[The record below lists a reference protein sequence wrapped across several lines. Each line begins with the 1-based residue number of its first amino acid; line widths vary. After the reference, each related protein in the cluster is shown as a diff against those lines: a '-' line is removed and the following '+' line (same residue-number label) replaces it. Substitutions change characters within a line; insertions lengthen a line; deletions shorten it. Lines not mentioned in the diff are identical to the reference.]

1 LISNKFLEFYF
12 TCTIKNSAI
21 QFKAMKTKHWTGLA
35 LITAMSISCMND
47 QKPQANVAVGPA
59 ISEPWTGP
67 YGGVPAFDKVRV
79 EDFLPAIESALAEKR
94 KEIEAIAAQS
104 DAPDFANT
112 LEALEK
118 TGSSLKRV
126 QAIYYIWTNNMS
138 SPEMESLQTQIEPR
152 FAAFQDSIIQNKAL
166 FDRIDAVYRTADRS
180 LLTAEQQRLLDR
192 VHTQFVLAGARLD
205 DESKKKVADINQKL
219 AEHFTRFMQNLM
231 ADESEKFVE
240 ISSEADLAGLPE
252 NIRAAAAA
260 AAEERG
266 LKGKWVIANTRS
278 AVEPFL
284 SFANNR
290 EWRKKVWTMFIN
302 RGDNGDKNDNNAIIP
317 QILKLRAE
325 RAKIMGF
332 QTHAHLRLADKMAKT
347 PENAMALMESVWP
360 AAIDRVREEV
370 ADMQKIADQEK
381 AGIRI
386 EPWDYRYYAE
396 KVRKA
401 RYDLDQNEV
410 KQYLQLEKLREG
422 MFFVAGELFDL
433 AFTQIQDVPVY
444 HPDVRV
450 YQVTDKTSGQHVG
463 LWYFDPYARKG
474 KRSGAW
480 MNAYREQEMLNGD
493 IPTIVSNNCNF
504 IKGKENEPVLISWDD
519 AETLF
524 HEFGHALHGL
534 CSKVKYPLLSGT
546 NVATD
551 YVEFPS
557 QILERW
563 LSTPEVLEKFALHHQ
578 TGKPMPQ
585 ALVEKIKKAAQFNQG
600 FATVE
605 YLSSALIDMKLH
617 LAGEVDIDPDLF
629 EKEALAALQMPKE
642 MVMRHR
648 TPQFAHIFSDD
659 GYSAGYY
666 SYMWSDVISADA
678 WEAFTGAGGAYDKTV
693 AKRLKDYVFIVGGTL
708 EESEGYRKFRG
719 KDPDRAALMRTRGF
733 PVK

>member
-1 LISNKFLEFYF
+1 M
-12 TCTIKNSAI
+12 
-21 QFKAMKTKHWTGLA
+21 KAQHLAGLT
-35 LITAMSISCMND
+35 LITSMSLGCMNN
-47 QKPQANVAVGPA
+47 QKTERNATAVSTA
-59 ISEPWTGP
+59 TALLEPWTGP
-67 YGGVPAFDKVRV
+67 YGGVPPFDKVRT
-79 EDFLPAIESALAEKR
+79 EDFIPAVEAAISEKR
-94 KEIEAIAAQS
+94 AEIGAIASHEA
-104 DAPDFANT
+104 APDFANT

-118 TGSSLKRV
+118 AGTALKRV
-126 QAIYYIWTNNMS
+126 QSVYSIWTSSMS
-138 SPEMESLQTQIEPR
+138 SPEMDSIQTLLEPR
-152 FAAFQDSIIQNKAL
+152 LAAFNDSIIQNKAL
-166 FDRIDAVYRTADRS
+166 FDRIDAVYKNSDRS
-180 LLTAEQQRLLDR
+180 KLSPEQQRLLER
-192 VHTQFVLAGARLD
+192 VHTQFVLAGAKLD
-205 DESKKKVADINQKL
+205 EEAKKKVAEINQKL
-219 AEHFTRFMQNLM
+219 AGLFTRFSQNQM

-240 ISSEADLAGLPE
+240 ISNESELSGLPE
-252 NIRAAAAA
+252 NFKAAAAA
-260 AAEERG
+260 AAEEKG

-284 SFANNR
+284 SFADNR
-290 EWRKKVWTMFIN
+290 ALREKVWTMFIN

-317 QILKLRAE
+317 QILRLRAE
-325 RAKIMGF
+325 RAGIMGF
-332 QTHAHLRLADKMAKT
+332 KTHAHLRLADKMAKT
-347 PENAMALMESVWP
+347 PENAMSLLESVWP
-360 AAIDRVREEV
+360 AAVNRVKEEV

-422 MFFVAGELFDL
+422 MFYVAGELFGL
-433 AFTQIQDVPVY
+433 AFAQVQDVPVF

-450 YQVTDKTSGQHVG
+450 YEVTDRASGLHVG

-480 MNAYREQEMLNGD
+480 MSAYREQERLNGEVS
-493 IPTIVSNNCNF
+493 TIVSNNCNF
-504 IKGKENEPVLISWDD
+504 IKGKEGEPVLISWDD
-519 AETLF
+519 AVTLF

-534 CSKVKYPLLSGT
+534 CSKVTYPLLSGT

-563 LSTPEVLEKFALHHQ
+563 LSTPEVLGKYALHHQ

-585 ALVEKIKKAAQFNQG
+585 ALVEKIEKADQFNQG
-600 FATVE
+600 FSTVE
-605 YLSSALIDMKLH
+605 YLASALIDMKLH
-617 LAGEVDIDPDLF
+617 LAGDAEIDPDQF
-629 EKEALAALQMPKE
+629 ERETLAALKMPRE

-648 TPQFAHIFSDD
+648 TPQFGHIFSDD

-666 SYMWSDVISADA
+666 SYLWSDVISADA
-678 WEAFTGAGGAYDKTV
+678 WEAFTGAGGPYDKEV
-693 AKRLKDYVFIVGGTL
+693 SRRLKEFVFSVGATL

-719 KDPDRAALMRTRGF
+719 KDPDRSALMRTRGF